1 MTSRIKMAQLPETE
15 QVFKTERVCPGAE
28 IEIRSATAKDVP
40 FIVELDER
48 ATGQAKRRYWREL
61 FDHFSQLRG
70 DGRAFLVAE
79 HQGRMVGYIAGEIR
93 AFEFGAERCGWVF
106 ALNVDQDIRVNN
118 VGTRL
123 FETLCE
129 TFKGAGVEKV
139 RTMVDRDNHL
149 VLAFFRSLGMMT
161 GPFIQVEKDLD

>member
-1 MTSRIKMAQLPETE
+1 
-15 QVFKTERVCPGAE
+15 
-28 IEIRSATAKDVP
+28 
-40 FIVELDER
+40 
-48 ATGQAKRRYWREL
+48 
-61 FDHFSQLRG
+61 
-70 DGRAFLVAE
+70 
-79 HQGRMVGYIAGEIR
+79 
-93 AFEFGAERCGWVF
+93 
-106 ALNVDQDIRVNN
+106 VNN

-129 TFKGAGVEKV
+129 TFKSAGVEKV